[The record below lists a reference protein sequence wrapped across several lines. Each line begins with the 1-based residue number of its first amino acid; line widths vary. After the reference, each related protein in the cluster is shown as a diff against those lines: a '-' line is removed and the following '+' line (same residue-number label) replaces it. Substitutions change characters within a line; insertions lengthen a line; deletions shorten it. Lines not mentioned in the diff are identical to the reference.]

1 MFLYGW
7 ENRRGAALPL
17 RVPPLPPHGALHGR
31 HPVKT
36 FFSIRLRCLR
46 QDAACPSWQDVRPRA
61 RPGPKRAPA
70 GLLPPF
76 ALAKDGLLE
85 NTASLSIFFTRPY
98 DEQRHQE
105 SCARLL
111 RRPGH
116 LRHPQVADRNLQV
129 RSHHRHCR
137 SGPARRPERCGSQG
151 LQDRRFQGLRCGPA

>member
-7 ENRRGAALPL
+7 GNRRGAALPL
-17 RVPPLPPHGALHGR
+17 RAPPLPPHGALHRR

-36 FFSIRLRCLR
+36 FFSIRSHRLR
-46 QDAACPSWQDVRPRA
+46 QDAAPPSRQDGG
-61 RPGPKRAPA
+61 PGPRRAGA
-70 GLLPPF
+70 GACGPCAPF
-76 ALAKDGLLE
+76 ALAKGGLLE

-129 RSHHRHCR
+129 RRHHRHCR

-151 LQDRRFQGLRCGPA
+151 LQDRRFQGLRGGPA